1 MTVLVAVA
9 VVGGVG
15 ALEARR
21 AETRRVDRLLVV
33 AVVVDILII
42 SMELE
47 GSC

>member
-1 MTVLVAVA
+1 MLVAVA

-21 AETRRVDRLLVV
+21 AETRRVERLLVV
-33 AVVVDILII
+33 VVVDILII